1 MYNCFCKS
9 VCVCVRERE
18 TEGERE
24 REREREER
32 FIVQFNYSFASIFHL
47 SRICEN

>member
-1 MYNCFCKS
+1 M
-9 VCVCVRERE
+9 CVRERE
-18 TEGERE
+18 TEGERERE

-32 FIVQFNYSFASIFHL
+32 FIVQFNYSFSSIFHL